1 MTLRNR
7 ATNLDVQVFT
17 LSLSSSFYFQISCG
31 LLNAKLWTNGRLT
44 KTNIY
49 HILLLVITERSRKIN
64 SMSVSNPYAK
74 KKKVVEKS
82 LNTSSTSP
90 SETVFAST
98 FSQAFSS
105 IEDTPHYQSELQKT
119 DAHVVNNVAERAQQ
133 REFDT
138 KVARDE
144 LARLENRDHHALLQ
158 PHVLYVSTKQ
168 RGNPILKYI
177 RNVPYAYSKMVPD
190 YIMSSQ
196 RCALFLSMKYHA
208 LYPNYIHRRIAE
220 LKTDFKLRI
229 LMVLVDVDDNANVL
243 LFLNRL
249 AVIHNLTLILAWS
262 EEEAARYL
270 ETYKAFDGKDASL
283 IQKRVQ
289 TNFIDQVSD
298 FLCTVRSVNQTDSG
312 QLLSQFGSVKQI
324 MAASEDELTLCP
336 GLGEKKVKR
345 LWEAFHKPFSS
356 KRAKERKQEAMLL
369 KDRQQGGAGDDETQN
384 KGKDLDVQNQ
394 GKQEKDVEPKNP
406 SNTDE

>member
-1 MTLRNR
+1 MP
-7 ATNLDVQVFT
+7 
-17 LSLSSSFYFQISCG
+17 
-31 LLNAKLWTNGRLT
+31 
-44 KTNIY
+44 
-49 HILLLVITERSRKIN
+49 
-64 SMSVSNPYAK
+64 VSNPYAK
-74 KKKVVEKS
+74 KKKTAEKS
-82 LNTSSTSP
+82 QNSTSIT
-90 SETVFAST
+90 SAETVTAAT
-98 FSQAFSS
+98 FSQAFSC
-105 IEDTPHYQSELQKT
+105 IEETSHYQSELKKT
-119 DAHVVNNVAERAQQ
+119 DTPVVNTVAERAQQ

-138 KVARDE
+138 KAARDE
-144 LARLENRDHHALLQ
+144 VARLEAREHHALLQ

-220 LKTDFKLRI
+220 LKTDFKLRV
-229 LMVLVDVDDNANVL
+229 LMVLVDVDDNANFL

-249 AVIHNLTLILAWS
+249 AVIHSLTLILAWS

-270 ETYKAFDGKDASL
+270 ETYKAFDGKDAAL
-283 IQKRVQ
+283 IQKRAQ
-289 TNFIDQVSD
+289 TNFVDQLSD

-312 QLLSQFGSVKQI
+312 QLLSQFGSVKQ
-324 MAASEDELTLCP
+324 MMTASEDELTLCP

-356 KRAKERKQEAMLL
+356 KRAKKRKQEAQSLN
-369 KDRQQGGAGDDETQN
+369 QQQENDARDGEISATGR
-384 KGKDLDVQNQ
+384 KGEDLDKKQDNIKPDIQ
-394 GKQEKDVEPKNP
+394 SNSGEKLKEGKADGLDTNNATSKILP
-406 SNTDE
+406 

>member
-1 MTLRNR
+1 MP
-7 ATNLDVQVFT
+7 
-17 LSLSSSFYFQISCG
+17 
-31 LLNAKLWTNGRLT
+31 
-44 KTNIY
+44 
-49 HILLLVITERSRKIN
+49 
-64 SMSVSNPYAK
+64 VSNPYSK
-74 KKKVVEKS
+74 KKKTVEKNQ
-82 LNTSSTSP
+82 NTASTTAAEP
-90 SETVFAST
+90 VTADT
-98 FSQAFSS
+98 FSQAFSC
-105 IEDTPHYQSELQKT
+105 IEETSHYKSELKKT
-119 DAHVVNNVAERAQQ
+119 DIPVASNLAERTQQ

-138 KVARDE
+138 KAARDE
-144 LARLENRDHHALLQ
+144 FARLEARDHHVLLQ

-220 LKTDFKLRI
+220 LKTDFKLRV

-249 AVIHNLTLILAWS
+249 SVIHSLTLILAWS
-262 EEEAARYL
+262 EQEAARYL

-283 IQKRVQ
+283 IQKRAQ
-289 TNFIDQVSD
+289 TNFVDQVSD

-312 QLLSQFGSVKQI
+312 QLLSQFGSVKQM

-356 KRAKERKQEAMLL
+356 KRAKERKQEAQSFHEQQQNDAGDGLMPKTDKKGVL
-369 KDRQQGGAGDDETQN
+369 KDPEKQQDRIEPNTNINSDDT
-384 KGKDLDVQNQ
+384 
-394 GKQEKDVEPKNP
+394 
-406 SNTDE
+406 